1 MIASVRG
8 TVLAITGDE
17 VVIEVGGVGLEIT
30 CTPTTLAPLRVGDQA
45 GLATTLIVRE
55 DSLTLFGF
63 ADADERACFTLLQ
76 KVNGVGPRVAQAV
89 LATLRPDE
97 LRAAVHANDLVTLTR
112 VPGVGRKGA
121 ERMVL
126 DLRDKIG
133 APTGSATT
141 RPSAIDP
148 VPDEESW
155 RAGVRV
161 GLTSLGWSAKEADTA
176 LDAVQREFGDTA
188 DGADVGVLLR
198 AALRHLDRR

>member
-8 TVLAITGDE
+8 TVLAITGDD

-45 GLATTLIVRE
+45 SLATTLIVRE

-133 APTGSATT
+133 APTGTSTA
-141 RPSAIDP
+141 RPAAVDP

-161 GLTSLGWSAKEADTA
+161 GLTSLGWSSKEADTA
-176 LDAVQREFGDTA
+176 LDAVQRELGDGA
-188 DGADVGVLLR
+188 DGAEVGVLLR